1 MVAIGTFDG
10 VHVGHQAVVR
20 QAIERAEEMGL
31 TSMVMTFEPQPIAV
45 LRPEL
50 RPGVLTHIA
59 LKSQLIERLG
69 VDELLV
75 VPFTQAFAR
84 IRAERFAEM
93 LVAPPLS
100 ADTVVVGSNFRFG
113 HGGTGTVEMLTQF
126 GRSRALK
133 VESPGIV
140 VSDDGKPISSTRI
153 RRLVATGQ
161 VAAVIPLLGRL
172 HSVEGVVVGGDGRG
186 RGMGLPT
193 ANLEIPAD
201 AALPSRGV
209 YAARAVLA
217 SGRSAAAVNIGV
229 APTFASERSP
239 AAAPGGLPARP
250 RGRRLLRPDDAGGLH
265 RAPARREALR
275 VGRRPDGPGHAGHRP
290 HARARRPAPE
300 RLAGAAGAVSGGVLV
315 GAGAL
320 RARLDGGD
328 PPTLLDVRWALGDDR
343 GRERHA
349 EGHVPGAV
357 YVDLDTELT
366 DPPSTARGRHP
377 LPSPARLQDAARRWG
392 VRAGHDV
399 VAYDDSGGLAAARAW
414 WLLRWAGV
422 SRVRLLDG
430 GLAAWARAG
439 GALESGD
446 VAPEGGDIVLGSDGM
461 PVVEADAA
469 AALAVTG
476 VLLDA
481 RAAER
486 YRGEVEPVDP
496 RAGHIPGARSAPTT
510 GNLDPEGRFLA
521 PEDLRARFATLGAD
535 DGRSVAVYCGSGV
548 TAAHEV
554 AALAVAGIE
563 AALYPGSWSQWSGDP
578 ARPAATGDRPG

>member
-1 MVAIGTFDG
+1 VRRYQSLGDLPLGAPRRVVAIGTFDG

-20 QAIERAEEMGL
+20 QAIERAAEMGL

-75 VPFTQAFAR
+75 VPFTKAFAR

-113 HGGTGTVEMLTQF
+113 HGGTGTVELLTQF

-140 VSDDGKPISSTRI
+140 ASDDGKPISSTRI

-229 APTFASERSP
+229 APTFESEDP
-239 AAAPGGLPARP
+239 RP
-250 RGRRLLRPDDAGGLH
+250 LRL
-265 RAPARREALR
+265 EAF
-275 VGRRPDGPGHAGHRP
+275 
-290 HARARRPAPE
+290 
-300 RLAGAAGAVSGGVLV
+300 
-315 GAGAL
+315 
-320 RARLDGGD
+320 
-328 PPTLLDVRWALGDDR
+328 LLD
-343 GRERHA
+343 H
-349 EGHVPGAV
+349 
-357 YVDLDTELT
+357 
-366 DPPSTARGRHP
+366 
-377 LPSPARLQDAARRWG
+377 
-392 VRAGHDV
+392 
-399 VAYDDSGGLAAARAW
+399 
-414 WLLRWAGV
+414 
-422 SRVRLLDG
+422 
-430 GLAAWARAG
+430 
-439 GALESGD
+439 
-446 VAPEGGDIVLGSDGM
+446 EGGDFYGQTMRVDFIERLRDEKRFESVDALMARVTQDIALTRELAAPHLNGS
-461 PVVEADAA
+461 P
-469 AALAVTG
+469 
-476 VLLDA
+476 
-481 RAAER
+481 
-486 YRGEVEPVDP
+486 EPP
-496 RAGHIPGARSAPTT
+496 AP
-510 GNLDPEGRFLA
+510 
-521 PEDLRARFATLGAD
+521 
-535 DGRSVAVYCGSGV
+535 
-548 TAAHEV
+548 
-554 AALAVAGIE
+554 
-563 AALYPGSWSQWSGDP
+563 
-578 ARPAATGDRPG
+578 